1 MTSEIQITPSE
12 REAQALSPERLSDVF
27 KLMDEYGYLI
37 LRGVIETS
45 HLNQLQSLYD
55 DAWQAFKSAKSS
67 WIAGGQIIGHLNV
80 NPPVSKHF
88 ANAHVL
94 GNKIV
99 CAITSGILGVDLC
112 ISDVGG
118 NTNQPGS
125 IDQYLHSDVDYKEFK
140 KLLVNIPLGD
150 VDEENGSIEIVPKS
164 HKSNIQF
171 PEPADVAASF
181 GPIRV
186 NSQMGDALIRSPHVW
201 HRGRA
206 NPSTQP
212 RHMLSAWHEAIPE
225 QNRAI
230 NKLMIDPTAPNLFIA
245 YTAHFRELGT
255 LNTAP
260 KFRPNYFS
268 PNLSGLLNET
278 FYRHPPQTYLSMI
291 RTLKKFK

>member
-118 NTNQPGS
+118 NTNQP
-125 IDQYLHSDVDYKEFK
+125 
-140 KLLVNIPLGD
+140 
-150 VDEENGSIEIVPKS
+150 
-164 HKSNIQF
+164 
-171 PEPADVAASF
+171 AASTSTF
-181 GPIRV
+181 TAMLIIK
-186 NSQMGDALIRSPHVW
+186 NSKSYWSTSP
-201 HRGRA
+201 
-206 NPSTQP
+206 
-212 RHMLSAWHEAIPE
+212 
-225 QNRAI
+225 
-230 NKLMIDPTAPNLFIA
+230 
-245 YTAHFRELGT
+245 
-255 LNTAP
+255 
-260 KFRPNYFS
+260 
-268 PNLSGLLNET
+268 
-278 FYRHPPQTYLSMI
+278 
-291 RTLKKFK
+291 